1 MKIQQ
6 MTKKLVTISKLH
18 FRKQDRILRQERV
31 LSLER
36 RPTLNGALKQQE
48 IGSTVRITFDSLTLS
63 LAETR
68 HYPND
73 EEEVDP
79 TVKIEYV
86 AKHNKKSPYFYDA
99 FEALNNFFDILL

>member
-18 FRKQDRILRQERV
+18 FRKQDRILKQERV

-79 TVKIEYV
+79 TVDIEY
-86 AKHNKKSPYFYDA
+86 AAYHNKKTPLIYDA
-99 FEALNNFFDILL
+99 FEDSDMHWKGTF